1 MKQKNTKHSKFK
13 NTGVLFELLV
23 RQITSDT
30 LKGIKSSPAIKILEE
45 FFNSKTNIRKE
56 MQMYHTLQNEKFNTE
71 MKANRFIDAV
81 IREFRKVNKTALRKE
96 KYNLIREIKKNYNLE
111 SFFKTKISNYKLNAS
126 IAKTLDEEYTNPG
139 DKVRSRYTIIENVTG
154 NKVAKSSKPVEVIK
168 EYSKEDKTLRV
179 LSYKILL
186 EKFNSKYGKLS
197 AKQKTLLREYI
208 NNVSNTQKLKAYCDN
223 EIIKISEA
231 INKLS
236 KKVDDKIVSIK
247 LNEVKDQLIKIQ
259 SERKVKDLHLVSLLR
274 SYDLVKE
281 LKDVV
286 K

>member
-1 MKQKNTKHSKFK
+1 M
-13 NTGVLFELLV
+13 
-23 RQITSDT
+23 
-30 LKGIKSSPAIKILEE
+30 
-45 FFNSKTNIRKE
+45 
-56 MQMYHTLQNEKFNTE
+56 
-71 MKANRFIDAV
+71 
-81 IREFRKVNKTALRKE
+81 
-96 KYNLIREIKKNYNLE
+96 
-111 SFFKTKISNYKLNAS
+111 NAS

-154 NKVAKSSKPVEVIK
+154 NKVAKNSKPVEVIK

-281 LKDVV
+281 LKNVV